1 MPDLIAPI
9 VGRFAPSPSGSLHFG
24 SLLAAVASYL
34 QTKSRG
40 GQWLLRI
47 EDIDQPRTQP
57 GAADAIMRDLA
68 ACGLHWDGPVWYQS
82 ERLERYQQVVE
93 QLTEL
98 GLIYGCDCS
107 RKQVAAMGG
116 HYNGYCRTRQLV
128 PSHKSALAYRLKS
141 SEVQTEF
148 HDLLLG
154 QQQIPAAFCQED
166 YIIKRRDGLFA
177 YQLVVVIDDRDQ
189 QVSEVIRGADL
200 LEMTTRQQ
208 RLFQLLHAKVP
219 AFGHIPLIA
228 ARPGFKLSKQNHAP
242 AIHLQKPAIL
252 LQQALMVLGQ
262 AYPAELNGAPV
273 REIVAWA
280 VQHWDATAVP
290 KISEIVLNPFN

>member
-9 VGRFAPSPSGSLHFG
+9 VGRFAPSPSGPLHFG
-24 SLLAAVASYL
+24 SLLAAVASFL
-34 QTKSRG
+34 HAKSRG

-82 ERLERYQQVVE
+82 ERLERYQQIFD
-93 QLTEL
+93 QLKAA

-107 RKQVAAMGG
+107 RKQVATMGG
-116 HYNGYCRTRQLV
+116 HYNGHCRARQLEPV
-128 PSHKSALAYRLKS
+128 HGKPLAYRLKS
-141 SEVQTEF
+141 SEVQTNF
-148 HDLLLG
+148 YDVLQG
-154 QQQIPAAFCQED
+154 PQQIPAPFCQED
-166 YIIKRRDGLFA
+166 YIIKRRDSLFA
-177 YQLVVVIDDRDQ
+177 YQLVVVIDDIDQ

-200 LEMTTRQQ
+200 LDMTTRQQ
-208 RLFQLLHAKVP
+208 RLFQLLDAKVP

-228 ARPGFKLSKQNHAP
+228 AKPGFKLSKQNHAP
-242 AIHLQKPAIL
+242 AIHLQEPGKL

-262 AYPAELNGAPV
+262 PCPDELNGAPV
-273 REIVAWA
+273 DDILRWA
-280 VQHWDATAVP
+280 IAHWSAVAVP
-290 KISEIVLNPFN
+290 KVSEIVLNPFN